1 MELKWIRKNIDYLDR
16 QIAEKLAQRM
26 DLMTKVAESKVSAGK
41 DITDPGR
48 EKEVL
53 ENVARVAGVDHEE
66 YVCDIYKTIM
76 EVSKAYQ
83 EKLIN
88 EGK

>member
-26 DLMTKVAESKVSAGK
+26 DLMNKVAESKASTGT

-48 EKEVL
+48 EQEVL
-53 ENVARVAGVDHEE
+53 DNVAGAVGLDHEE
-66 YVCDIYKTIM
+66 YVCDIYKAII
-76 EVSKAYQ
+76 EVSKVYQ
-83 EKLIN
+83 DKLIN

>member
-26 DLMTKVAESKVSAGK
+26 DLMTKVAESKASTGT
-41 DITDPGR
+41 DIADPGR
-48 EKEVL
+48 EQEVL
-53 ENVARVAGVDHEE
+53 DNVAGVAGVDHQE
-66 YVCDIYKTIM
+66 YVCDIYKAIM
-76 EVSKAYQ
+76 EVSKEYQ
-83 EKLIN
+83 DKLIN